1 MGYHRAAF
9 AAGVA
14 VGFIVGSRAGRERY
28 DQIVKYTRKAYQSPA
43 VQKATQVT
51 QAKARDLSKLAAAR
65 ATELSKSAAQQ
76 APKTAGSIARKA
88 KEQAGK
94 ISVPA
99 PRRWRIMHPM
109 HPAHPE
115 STAATT
121 NVSANGNGR
130 NARARE

>member
-1 MGYHRAAF
+1 MRYKATFLLGF
-9 AAGVA
+9 AAG
-14 VGFIVGSRAGRERY
+14 FIAGARAGRERY

-43 VQKATQVT
+43 VQKATQVS
-51 QAKARDLSKLAAAR
+51 QAKARELSKLAAAR
-65 ATELSKSAAQQ
+65 AAELSKSAAQQ

-99 PRRWRIMHPM
+99 PKHWRIMHPM
-109 HPAHPE
+109 HPARPD
-115 STAATT
+115 STAAAT
-121 NVSANGNGR
+121 NASVNGNSR